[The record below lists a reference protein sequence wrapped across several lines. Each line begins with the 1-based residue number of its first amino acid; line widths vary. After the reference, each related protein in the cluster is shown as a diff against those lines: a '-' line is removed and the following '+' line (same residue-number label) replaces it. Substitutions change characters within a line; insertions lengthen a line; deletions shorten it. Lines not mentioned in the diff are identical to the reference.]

1 MYKVTTKVTYYA
13 PDGLYCNVEKNC
25 NCRFCVKTASG
36 YSCSLYQEELAHT
49 GKTVMKTKDCTYSKR
64 NEIVEQPPEPASTP
78 VQIDPKHIIDL
89 AVNSFIKSYNSLR
102 QQGFPEDIA
111 ITLAKEGMK
120 N

>member
-25 NCRFCVKTASG
+25 HCRFCVKTASG
-36 YSCSLYQEELAHT
+36 YSCSLYQEQLEHT

-64 NEIVEQPPEPASTP
+64 NEIVGQQPTP
-78 VQIDPKHIIDL
+78 VQIDPQTIIDM

-111 ITLAKEGMK
+111 LSLAKKGMK